1 MAHILKNKVPGL
13 EKLKNTSITL
23 SRSFPAEISDVYEE
37 NVGQVTLVSF
47 EAQSLFW
54 PFHLSINMS
63 NLTLKAVSNKY
74 IIYIPNIIVSKAT
87 AMYFL
92 LSYKIGIW
100 FIQIWLHAM

>member
-1 MAHILKNKVPGL
+1 MACILKNKVPGL

-23 SRSFPAEISDVYEE
+23 SRSFPAEISDVHGE
-37 NVGQVTLVSF
+37 NVSKVTLVSF

-63 NLTLKAVSNKY
+63 NLTLKEVSNKY

-92 LSYKIGIW
+92 LSYKIGI
-100 FIQIWLHAM
+100 